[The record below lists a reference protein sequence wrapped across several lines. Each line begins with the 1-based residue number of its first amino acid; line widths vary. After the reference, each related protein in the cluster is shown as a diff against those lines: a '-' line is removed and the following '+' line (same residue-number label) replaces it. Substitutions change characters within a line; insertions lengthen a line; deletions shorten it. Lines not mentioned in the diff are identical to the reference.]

1 MDFDRLDS
9 ILKERGISRRALAL
23 AVGINENTIATAF
36 KRRSGLSSENLLKIA
51 RYLNVNPYAL
61 VDLGEKPE
69 RNEGSERNET
79 TMTDTIR
86 NLLQRAIDTHGAQ
99 IQIFKAMEEM
109 GELTQALAKLAGNP
123 DAPNPD
129 YNQMVDHVA
138 EEVADVRIMLEQIC
152 MIFDIEERAVRWRW
166 HKLQRLKDRL
176 DQMEDK
182 P

>member
-1 MDFDRLDS
+1 MMDFDRLDS

-36 KRRSGLSSENLLKIA
+36 KRRSGLSSEDLLKIA

-109 GELTQALAKLAGNP
+109 GELTQALAKLAANAPALLRSAQAPAARGWHP
-123 DAPNPD
+123 EDAPGLVALAFGSSATAIRTTG
-129 YNQMVDHVA
+129 NQK
-138 EEVADVRIMLEQIC
+138 I
-152 MIFDIEERAVRWRW
+152 
-166 HKLQRLKDRL
+166 
-176 DQMEDK
+176 
-182 P
+182 